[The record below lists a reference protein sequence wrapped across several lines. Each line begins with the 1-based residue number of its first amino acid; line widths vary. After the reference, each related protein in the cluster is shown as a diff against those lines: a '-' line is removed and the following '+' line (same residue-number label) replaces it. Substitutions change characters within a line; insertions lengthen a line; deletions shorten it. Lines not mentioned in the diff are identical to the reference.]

1 MATIT
6 KFFSAAAAIPMFIFL
21 ANLQGVRNEPAISAS
36 PAVFPSVNAPNMSSF
51 FPSQSPPQWPTTSS
65 AVPPDS
71 EAFAPIP
78 SSGEFVGKSS
88 CTSANSNA
96 AIVMLLQ
103 LFTFL
108 VIRLIST
115 V

>member
-1 MATIT
+1 MATNS
-6 KFFSAAAAIPMFIFL
+6 KFFSAAAAIPMFIIL
-21 ANLQGVRNEPAISAS
+21 ANLQGVRNELAISAS
-36 PAVFPSVNAPNMSSF
+36 PAVFPYVNAPNMSSF
-51 FPSQSPPQWPTTSS
+51 FPSQSPPQWPTSS

-96 AIVMLLQ
+96 AMVIILQ